1 MFHIAKTSLPTS
13 ALSVLPFTLDTSSL
27 PAHLPLLKMLEWKN
41 SVVQSDFALGQ
52 GVGPYFT
59 TELGWQPIMGVGS
72 EQAVGSLSTCPL
84 PHVDLC
90 QRSDLAHLGH
100 LLCPGPVPADWLS
113 PGALSSSP
121 GDSRSITAA
130 SS

>member
-1 MFHIAKTSLPTS
+1 
-13 ALSVLPFTLDTSSL
+13 
-27 PAHLPLLKMLEWKN
+27 MLEWKN
-41 SVVQSDFALGQ
+41 PVVQSDFALGQ

-59 TELGWQPIMGVGS
+59 AELGWQPIMGVGS

-100 LLCPGPVPADWLS
+100 LLCLGPVPADWLS
-113 PGALSSSP
+113 PGALSSYP